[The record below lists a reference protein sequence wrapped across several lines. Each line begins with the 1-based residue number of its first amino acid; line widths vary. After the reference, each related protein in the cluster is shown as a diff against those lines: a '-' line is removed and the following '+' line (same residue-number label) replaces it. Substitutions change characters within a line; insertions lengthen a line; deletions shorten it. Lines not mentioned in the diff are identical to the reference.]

1 MKKFLALSFFVAVF
15 GLSATFAS
23 AQYSQQNRT
32 QRDDRY
38 NQRNDRRNDDR
49 NNRNVRNNRVRVVTQ
64 TRIVRQRNVVYR
76 ETIQIRYLP
85 NGRTQTKVIRRTR
98 VR

>member
-38 NQRNDRRNDDR
+38 NQRNDRNW
-49 NNRNVRNNRVRVVTQ
+49 RNNRVRIVTK

-76 ETIQIRYLP
+76 ETIQIKYLP
-85 NGRTQTKVIRRTR
+85 NGRTQTKVIKR
-98 VR
+98 VRVR